1 MEEGEESGSK
11 KEGGGELLLGWPTF
25 VELQNGRFKCLETGH
40 ELVGSC
46 RESYSRSKHCR
57 LGLIDSALSLNKP
70 PLNVFRQD
78 PLSRK
83 KLICKLTGLTVNKTE
98 EHIWKHITGK
108 RFLNTL
114 EKEEAI
120 KRTLKGRTQDQTQ
133 KNPDKDAK
141 KNQKSLKDVKKKN
154 QLNEEQIKE
163 IISKARNM
171 SDKDSDTED
180 DFWMPS
186 RECQEIHRV
195 DRRGSDLHVIT
206 KADGLRRAGRAEA
219 ENEDLKELPDKMKRL
234 SIEIGPSAF
243 ASRKKKKKIS
253 TLD

>member
-1 MEEGEESGSK
+1 MSFART
-11 KEGGGELLLGWPTF
+11 L
-25 VELQNGRFKCLETGH
+25 CL
-40 ELVGSC
+40 
-46 RESYSRSKHCR
+46 
-57 LGLIDSALSLNKP
+57 
-70 PLNVFRQD
+70 
-78 PLSRK
+78 
-83 KLICKLTGLTVNKTE
+83 GLTVNKTE